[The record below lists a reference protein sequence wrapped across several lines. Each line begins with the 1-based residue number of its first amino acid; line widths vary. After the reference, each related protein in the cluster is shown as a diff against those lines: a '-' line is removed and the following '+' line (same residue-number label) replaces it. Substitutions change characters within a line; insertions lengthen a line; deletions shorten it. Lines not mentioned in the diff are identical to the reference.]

1 MSHKLK
7 IGVALGSG
15 AAKGWAHIGVL
26 RGLAKMDVHPE
37 VVAGCSIG
45 AFVGAAYA
53 ADRLDELEEWV
64 RSFSTWDVM
73 GLMDLSWRR
82 GGLIEGEKVF
92 EAASKAID
100 LSDISEVKR
109 PFLAVA
115 TDLYTGQE
123 VWLDEGKLSD
133 VVRASCSI
141 PGLMSPKHLGNRWL
155 VDGAVVNPVPVS
167 PCRTLG
173 ADLVIAVDLHG
184 DGRQHVAEVVNM
196 ATPVSE
202 AQVERQKASNGFMDL
217 LVSGRELLNRVVD
230 SVTPNNHNQPHPN
243 MLAVMHQS
251 MEILEQRHKRARL
264 MGDPPEVMVLPHVGA
279 IGTMEFQRAEEAI
292 DAGEAAVMKVQN
304 QIEAE
309 IDRMTKARNGH

>member
-1 MSHKLK
+1 MSESVK

-26 RGLAKMDVHPE
+26 NGLSRMGIHPE

-53 ADRLDELEEWV
+53 ADRLDRLEEWV
-64 RSFSTWDVM
+64 RGFSSWDVM
-73 GLMDLSWRR
+73 GLMDLTWRR

-100 LSDISEVKR
+100 LSDIGELKMPYV
-109 PFLAVA
+109 AVS

-123 VWLDEGKLSD
+123 VWLDRGKLSE

-141 PGLMSPKHLGNRWL
+141 PGLISPKRLGDRWL

-167 PCRTLG
+167 PCRALG

-184 DGRQHVAEVVNM
+184 DGRHHVSEVVNM
-196 ATPVSE
+196 DTPVST
-202 AQVERQKASNGFMDL
+202 AQVARQEASNGFMDL

-230 SVTPNNHNQPHPN
+230 GFSNTTTQPN

-292 DAGEAAVMKVQN
+292 EAGEAAVLKAQQ

-309 IDRMTKARNGH
+309 IDRMSRARNGH